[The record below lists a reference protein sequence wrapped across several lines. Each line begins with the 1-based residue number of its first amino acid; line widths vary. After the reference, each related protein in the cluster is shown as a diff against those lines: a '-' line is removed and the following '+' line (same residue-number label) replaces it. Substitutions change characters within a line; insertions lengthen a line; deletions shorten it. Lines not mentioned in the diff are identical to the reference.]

1 MSIEKITPPF
11 TASKNLSPK
20 LVWMNNSRRRLDFKE
35 SCLEEDEVTFTPN
48 SVVNLF
54 IAYKLDKWSKDLN
67 ADFTLKDVYLEL
79 LK

>member
-1 MSIEKITPPF
+1 
-11 TASKNLSPK
+11 
-20 LVWMNNSRRRLDFKE
+20 MNNSRRRLDFKE
-35 SCLEEDEVTFTPN
+35 SYLEEDEVTFTPN